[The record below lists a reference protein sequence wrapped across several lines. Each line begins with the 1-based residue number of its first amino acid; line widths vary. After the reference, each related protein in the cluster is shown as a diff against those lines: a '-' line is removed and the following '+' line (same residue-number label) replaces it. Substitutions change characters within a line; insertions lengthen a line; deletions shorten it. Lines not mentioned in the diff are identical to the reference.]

1 MCFKLFSQNFITY
14 LFLEIDT
21 QQFFHG
27 ENHLAE
33 ERIGHRGNQC
43 LPGGVYHEGDVRQT
57 GQRGVFHFGKGDDLK
72 TVLLCPAHIIEHH
85 IGFTAL
91 GNGNEEGRLNIAL
104 HGVTVAVAEKNIV
117 IKMYPVK
124 HREATD
130 SHAVCDVVGGYV
142 GKAGTHHKTVTVMEP
157 AQAIHKAVD
166 GLFLIVIDERL
177 QIIRTLGLA
186 GKAQPLAHLTDKSGG
201 NKILIGN
208 LGNVDFPFPVFNVTD
223 DTGDDTGFNF
233 IKLIGQKI
241 IVRTHGKPPS
251 GESVT
256 Y

>member
-1 MCFKLFSQNFITY
+1 M
-14 LFLEIDT
+14 
-21 QQFFHG
+21 
-27 ENHLAE
+27 
-33 ERIGHRGNQC
+33 
-43 LPGGVYHEGDVRQT
+43 
-57 GQRGVFHFGKGDDLK
+57 
-72 TVLLCPAHIIEHH
+72 
-85 IGFTAL
+85 
-91 GNGNEEGRLNIAL
+91 
-104 HGVTVAVAEKNIV
+104 EKNIV
-117 IKMYPVK
+117 IKVYPVK
-124 HREATD
+124 HRETTD

-142 GKAGTHHKTVTVMEP
+142 GKAGTYHKTVTVMEP

-177 QIIRTLGLA
+177 QIIRTLGLCFIMLTGQLEDHVCIA